1 MSDVNLE
8 NLSRKRSTY
17 LWLYIGGALLL
28 LLAVALWWAKVS
40 VNPERVFWGTV
51 DNSLATSGVTLNVN
65 ESNGQMSD
73 KQSIQYSLGTTNQ
86 VHSVRTVKQGNAT
99 VKTESVGNATKTFTR
114 YTSIT
119 GQSKKV
125 DLHNIVGVWSNP
137 TADSNST
144 QLLPQVALGLALPLG
159 AVPMPIG
166 TIPNDK
172 RSELIEQMRTRS
184 LYQVDYARATKE
196 SKDGRL
202 YYTYQVSM
210 QPVLYLSIMKS
221 FAQSTGLKDFENV
234 DPNQYAGSSSIK
246 LKLTIDAHARQ
257 LVKVVSEDQGYSETY
272 SAYGVP
278 VNVSLPKQAISLQE
292 LQKRLAELK

>member
-1 MSDVNLE
+1 MSDANLQ

-17 LWLYIGGALLL
+17 LWLYLGGAVLLL
-28 LLAVALWWAKVS
+28 VAIALWWAKVS

-51 DNSLATSGVTLNVN
+51 DNSLATSGVTLSVN
-65 ESNGQMSD
+65 ESSGQASD
-73 KQSIQYSLGTTNQ
+73 RQDIQYSLGTTNQ
-86 VHSVRTVKQGNAT
+86 VHAIRTVKQGNTT

-125 DLHNIVGVWSNP
+125 NLNGIIGVWSNP
-137 TADSNST
+137 TTDTSST

-166 TIPNDK
+166 SIANDK
-172 RSELIEQMRTRS
+172 RTDLIEQMRTRS
-184 LYQVDYARATKE
+184 LYQVDYQRAEKQT
-196 SKDGRL
+196 KDGKL

-221 FAQSTGLKDFENV
+221 FAQSTGLKDFENI

-257 LVKVVSEDQGYSETY
+257 LVKVVSEEQGYIETY
-272 SAYGVP
+272 SGYGVST
-278 VNVSLPKQAISLQE
+278 NVTLPKQAISLQE
-292 LQKRLAELK
+292 LQKRLSELK